1 MLGGA
6 SLPGLGEAAR
16 TEPPGSVG
24 LCLSR
29 ASPYQASQ
37 NSPPSPPSAFP
48 EELHKGRCGGGA
60 GVLSQEHSIP
70 AAQTS
75 GDPSQGQRPKGARPR
90 SPHPFQG
97 GRALFLPRNFAVLC
111 SAPFLLQE
119 FLHCPCFLPCPW
131 PKMGKPPPGHSHS
144 FLKELCIVRM
154 EGTLESSGSGLLRGK
169 KGRSWHSIDAQT
181 R

>member
-97 GRALFLPRNFAVLC
+97 GSRW
-111 SAPFLLQE
+111 SPFPKY
-119 FLHCPCFLPCPW
+119 CPCAFSPQW
-131 PKMGKPPPGHSHS
+131 PLLRRSM
-144 FLKELCIVRM
+144 LKGLGGAGWLCER
-154 EGTLESSGSGLLRGK
+154 ERGNESS
-169 KGRSWHSIDAQT
+169 
-181 R
+181 